1 MFFNVDDLREIIN
14 EMEIDGEKQDDNEN
28 VTDYTSEPQDDE
40 TPDNTDNN
48 TENDSNTE
56 PDDNDSE
63 PEDYTQMNDSDDE
76 NKDDD
81 TEKGSEDNSTDSD
94 TENDSNTEPDDN
106 DSEPEDYTQMNDED
120 NNNEDSSSDSDNSE
134 DTPSSDNDTS
144 SEDSENTD
152 SDNTEGESDSS
163 DNEDNSFENLKKIEA
178 ELFSNLTDEQIAI
191 KNTELKNQYIDLYT
205 TIGRTL
211 VRINDVAK
219 TDDNIEILKF
229 VTDKL
234 LELRDMI
241 DFNITTAFNT
251 RTYIENNIIYQQCL
265 STLNAISDILANTP
279 SPEKQNIEND
289 EYENSIE
296 DRENTSE
303 MENEKQLNVSDTSK
317 MEESAFYFN
326 DYL

>member
-1 MFFNVDDLREIIN
+1 MIFNVDDLREIIN

-63 PEDYTQMNDSDDE
+63 PEDYTQMND
-76 NKDDD
+76 
-81 TEKGSEDNSTDSD
+81 
-94 TENDSNTEPDDN
+94 
-106 DSEPEDYTQMNDED
+106 ED

-152 SDNTEGESDSS
+152 SDNTEEESGSS

>member
-28 VTDYTSEPQDDE
+28 VTDYTSETQDDE
-40 TPDNTDNN
+40 TQDNTDNN
-48 TENDSNTE
+48 TENDSNAE
-56 PDDNDSE
+56 PDDNDTE

-76 NKDDD
+76 DQDGDNKEESDKDSTDGESSDD
-81 TEKGSEDNSTDSD
+81 TT
-94 TENDSNTEPDDN
+94 
-106 DSEPEDYTQMNDED
+106 DYTQMSDED
-120 NNNEDSSSDSDNSE
+120 NNEDDSSSDSKGGEDN
-134 DTPSSDNDTS
+134 TSSDDTS

>member
-63 PEDYTQMNDSDDE
+63 PEDYTQMND
-76 NKDDD
+76 
-81 TEKGSEDNSTDSD
+81 
-94 TENDSNTEPDDN
+94 
-106 DSEPEDYTQMNDED
+106 ED

-134 DTPSSDNDTS
+134 DTPSDNDTS

-152 SDNTEGESDSS
+152 SDNTEGESGSS

>member
-14 EMEIDGEKQDDNEN
+14 EMEIDGEKQDNNDD

-40 TPDNTDNN
+40 TPDTTD
-48 TENDSNTE
+48 DSN
-56 PDDNDSE
+56 N
-63 PEDYTQMNDSDDE
+63 
-76 NKDDD
+76 
-81 TEKGSEDNSTDSD
+81 SD

-106 DSEPEDYTQMNDED
+106 DTEPEDYTQMNDSDDEDQDGDNKEESDKDSTDGESSDDTTDYTQMSDED
-120 NNNEDSSSDSDNSE
+120 NNEDDSSSDSEGGEDNN
-134 DTPSSDNDTS
+134 TSSDDTS
-144 SEDSENTD
+144 SEDSEDTD
-152 SDNTEGESDSS
+152 SDNTEEESS
-163 DNEDNSFENLKKIEA
+163 DNDEDNSFENLKKIEA

-265 STLNAISDILANTP
+265 STLNAISDILSNTP

>member
-28 VTDYTSEPQDDE
+28 VTDYTSEPQDDK

-48 TENDSNTE
+48 
-56 PDDNDSE
+56 
-63 PEDYTQMNDSDDE
+63 
-76 NKDDD
+76 
-81 TEKGSEDNSTDSD
+81 

-134 DTPSSDNDTS
+134 DTPSDNDTS

>member
-14 EMEIDGEKQDDNEN
+14 EMEIDGEKQDNNDD

-40 TPDNTDNN
+40 TPDTTDDSNN
-48 TENDSNTE
+48 SDTENDSNTE
-56 PDDNDSE
+56 PDDNDTE

-76 NKDDD
+76 NQDDD
-81 TEKGSEDNSTDSD
+81 NKEESDKDSTDGESSD
-94 TENDSNTEPDDN
+94 DTT
-106 DSEPEDYTQMNDED
+106 DYTQMSDED
-120 NNNEDSSSDSDNSE
+120 NNEDDSSSDSEGGEDN
-134 DTPSSDNDTS
+134 TSSDDTS
-144 SEDSENTD
+144 SEDSKDTD
-152 SDNTEGESDSS
+152 SDNTEEESSDS
-163 DNEDNSFENLKKIEA
+163 DEDNSFENLKKIEA

-265 STLNAISDILANTP
+265 STLNAISDILSNTP

>member
-14 EMEIDGEKQDDNEN
+14 EMEIDGEKQDNNDD

-40 TPDNTDNN
+40 TPDTTD
-48 TENDSNTE
+48 DSN
-56 PDDNDSE
+56 N
-63 PEDYTQMNDSDDE
+63 
-76 NKDDD
+76 
-81 TEKGSEDNSTDSD
+81 SD

-106 DSEPEDYTQMNDED
+106 DTEPEDYTQMNDSDDEDQDGDNKEESDKDSTDGESSDDTTDYTQMSDED
-120 NNNEDSSSDSDNSE
+120 NNEDDSSSDSEGGEDN
-134 DTPSSDNDTS
+134 TSSDDTS
-144 SEDSENTD
+144 SEDSEDTD
-152 SDNTEGESDSS
+152 SDNTEEESS
-163 DNEDNSFENLKKIEA
+163 DNDEDNSFENLKKIEA

-265 STLNAISDILANTP
+265 STLNAISDILSNTP

>member
-28 VTDYTSEPQDDE
+28 VTDYTSEPQNDE

-56 PDDNDSE
+56 PDDNDTE

-76 NKDDD
+76 DQDGDNKEESDKDSTDGESSDD
-81 TEKGSEDNSTDSD
+81 TT
-94 TENDSNTEPDDN
+94 
-106 DSEPEDYTQMNDED
+106 DYTQMSDED
-120 NNNEDSSSDSDNSE
+120 NNEDDSSSDSEGGEDN
-134 DTPSSDNDTS
+134 TSSDDTS
-144 SEDSENTD
+144 SEDSEDTD
-152 SDNTEGESDSS
+152 SDNTEEESS
-163 DNEDNSFENLKKIEA
+163 DNDEDNSFENLKKIEA

-296 DRENTSE
+296 DKENTSE

>member
-14 EMEIDGEKQDDNEN
+14 EMEIDGEKQDNNDD
-28 VTDYTSEPQDDE
+28 VTDYTSEQQDDE
-40 TPDNTDNN
+40 TPDTTD
-48 TENDSNTE
+48 DSN
-56 PDDNDSE
+56 N
-63 PEDYTQMNDSDDE
+63 
-76 NKDDD
+76 
-81 TEKGSEDNSTDSD
+81 SD

-106 DSEPEDYTQMNDED
+106 DTEPEDYTQMNDSDDEDQDGDNKEESDKDSTDGESSDDTTDYTQMSDED
-120 NNNEDSSSDSDNSE
+120 NNEDDSSSDSEGGEDN
-134 DTPSSDNDTS
+134 TSSDDTS
-144 SEDSENTD
+144 SEDSEDTD
-152 SDNTEGESDSS
+152 SDNTEESS
-163 DNEDNSFENLKKIEA
+163 DNDEDNSFENLKKIEA

-265 STLNAISDILANTP
+265 STLNAISDILSNTP

>member
-14 EMEIDGEKQDDNEN
+14 EMEIDGEKQDNNDD

-63 PEDYTQMNDSDDE
+63 PEDYTQINDSDDE

-81 TEKGSEDNSTDSD
+81 TEKGSEDNSTDNN

-134 DTPSSDNDTS
+134 DTPSNDDTS

>member
-14 EMEIDGEKQDDNEN
+14 EMEIDGEKQDNNDD

-40 TPDNTDNN
+40 TPDTTD
-48 TENDSNTE
+48 DSN
-56 PDDNDSE
+56 N
-63 PEDYTQMNDSDDE
+63 
-76 NKDDD
+76 
-81 TEKGSEDNSTDSD
+81 SD

-106 DSEPEDYTQMNDED
+106 DTEPEDYTQINDSDDEDQGGDNKEESDKNSTDGESSDDTTDYTQMSDED
-120 NNNEDSSSDSDNSE
+120 NNEDDSSSDSEGGEDN
-134 DTPSSDNDTS
+134 TSSDDTS
-144 SEDSENTD
+144 SEDSEDTD
-152 SDNTEGESDSS
+152 SDNTEEESS
-163 DNEDNSFENLKKIEA
+163 DNDEDNSFENLKKIEA

-265 STLNAISDILANTP
+265 STLNAISDILSNTP

>member
-40 TPDNTDNN
+40 TPDN
-48 TENDSNTE
+48 
-56 PDDNDSE
+56 
-63 PEDYTQMNDSDDE
+63 
-76 NKDDD
+76 
-81 TEKGSEDNSTDSD
+81 TDSD

-134 DTPSSDNDTS
+134 DTQSSDNDTS

-296 DRENTSE
+296 DIENTSE

>member
-14 EMEIDGEKQDDNEN
+14 EMEIDGEKQDNNDD

-40 TPDNTDNN
+40 TPDTTD
-48 TENDSNTE
+48 DSN
-56 PDDNDSE
+56 N
-63 PEDYTQMNDSDDE
+63 
-76 NKDDD
+76 
-81 TEKGSEDNSTDSD
+81 SD

-106 DSEPEDYTQMNDED
+106 DTEPEDYTQMNDSDDEDQDGDNKEESDKDSTDGESSDDTTDYTQMSDED
-120 NNNEDSSSDSDNSE
+120 NNEDDSSSDEGGEDN
-134 DTPSSDNDTS
+134 TSSDDTS
-144 SEDSENTD
+144 SEDSEDTD
-152 SDNTEGESDSS
+152 SDNTEEESSDS
-163 DNEDNSFENLKKIEA
+163 DEDNSFENLKKIEA

-211 VRINDVAK
+211 VRINDVTK

-265 STLNAISDILANTP
+265 STLNAISDILSNTP

>member
-63 PEDYTQMNDSDDE
+63 PEDYTQMND
-76 NKDDD
+76 
-81 TEKGSEDNSTDSD
+81 
-94 TENDSNTEPDDN
+94 
-106 DSEPEDYTQMNDED
+106 ED

-134 DTPSSDNDTS
+134 DTPSDDNTS

-152 SDNTEGESDSS
+152 SNNTEEESGSS

>member
-14 EMEIDGEKQDDNEN
+14 EMEIDGEKQDNNDD

-40 TPDNTDNN
+40 TPDTTDDSNN
-48 TENDSNTE
+48 SDTENNSNTE
-56 PDDNDSE
+56 PDDNDTE
-63 PEDYTQMNDSDDE
+63 PEDYTQMSDSDDE
-76 NKDDD
+76 NQDDGDNKEESDKDSTDGESSDD
-81 TEKGSEDNSTDSD
+81 TT
-94 TENDSNTEPDDN
+94 
-106 DSEPEDYTQMNDED
+106 DYTQMSDED
-120 NNNEDSSSDSDNSE
+120 NNEDDSSSDSEGGEDN
-134 DTPSSDNDTS
+134 TSSDDTS
-144 SEDSENTD
+144 SEDSEDTD
-152 SDNTEGESDSS
+152 SDNTEEESS
-163 DNEDNSFENLKKIEA
+163 DNDEDNSFENLKKIEA

-265 STLNAISDILANTP
+265 STLNAISDILSNTP

>member
-14 EMEIDGEKQDDNEN
+14 EMEIDGEKQDNNDD
-28 VTDYTSEPQDDE
+28 VTDYTSESQDDE
-40 TPDNTDNN
+40 TPDTTDDSTNSD
-48 TENDSNTE
+48 TENNSNTE
-56 PDDNDSE
+56 PDDNDTE
-63 PEDYTQMNDSDDE
+63 PEDYTQMSDSDDE
-76 NKDDD
+76 NKDGDTEEESDKDSTDGESSDD
-81 TEKGSEDNSTDSD
+81 TT
-94 TENDSNTEPDDN
+94 T
-106 DSEPEDYTQMNDED
+106 DYTQMSDED
-120 NNNEDSSSDSDNSE
+120 NNEDDSSSDSEGGEDN
-134 DTPSSDNDTS
+134 TSSDDTS
-144 SEDSENTD
+144 SENSEDTD
-152 SDNTEGESDSS
+152 SDNTEEESS
-163 DNEDNSFENLKKIEA
+163 DNDEDNSFENLKKIEA

>member
-14 EMEIDGEKQDDNEN
+14 EMEIDGEKQDNNDD

-40 TPDNTDNN
+40 TPDTTDDSTNSD
-48 TENDSNTE
+48 TENNSNTE
-56 PDDNDSE
+56 PDDNDTE
-63 PEDYTQMNDSDDE
+63 PEDYTQMSDSDDE
-76 NKDDD
+76 NKDGDTEEESDKDSTDGESSDD
-81 TEKGSEDNSTDSD
+81 TT
-94 TENDSNTEPDDN
+94 T
-106 DSEPEDYTQMNDED
+106 DYTQMSDED
-120 NNNEDSSSDSDNSE
+120 NNEDDSSSDSEGGEDN
-134 DTPSSDNDTS
+134 TSSDDTS
-144 SEDSENTD
+144 SEDSEDTD
-152 SDNTEGESDSS
+152 SDNTEEESS
-163 DNEDNSFENLKKIEA
+163 DNDEDNSFENLKKIEA

-303 MENEKQLNVSDTSK
+303 TENEKQLNVSDTSK

>member
-14 EMEIDGEKQDDNEN
+14 EMEIDGEKQDNNDD

-40 TPDNTDNN
+40 TPDTTDDSNN
-48 TENDSNTE
+48 SDTENNSNTE
-56 PDDNDSE
+56 PDDNDTE

-76 NKDDD
+76 NQDDGDNKEESDKDSTDGESSDD
-81 TEKGSEDNSTDSD
+81 TT
-94 TENDSNTEPDDN
+94 T
-106 DSEPEDYTQMNDED
+106 DYTQMSDED
-120 NNNEDSSSDSDNSE
+120 NNEDDSSSDSEGGEDNTSSDDASSKDSE
-134 DTPSSDNDTS
+134 D
-144 SEDSENTD
+144 TD
-152 SDNTEGESDSS
+152 SDNTEEESS
-163 DNEDNSFENLKKIEA
+163 DNDEDNSFENLKKIEA

>member
-134 DTPSSDNDTS
+134 DTPSDNDTS

-152 SDNTEGESDSS
+152 SDNTEGESGSS

>member
-63 PEDYTQMNDSDDE
+63 PEDYTQMND
-76 NKDDD
+76 
-81 TEKGSEDNSTDSD
+81 
-94 TENDSNTEPDDN
+94 
-106 DSEPEDYTQMNDED
+106 ED

-152 SDNTEGESDSS
+152 SDNTEEESGSS

>member
-63 PEDYTQMNDSDDE
+63 PEDYTQINDSDDE

-81 TEKGSEDNSTDSD
+81 TEKGSEDNSTDNN

-134 DTPSSDNDTS
+134 DTPSNDDTS

>member
-14 EMEIDGEKQDDNEN
+14 EMEIDGEKQDNDDD

-40 TPDNTDNN
+40 TPDTTD
-48 TENDSNTE
+48 DSN
-56 PDDNDSE
+56 N
-63 PEDYTQMNDSDDE
+63 
-76 NKDDD
+76 
-81 TEKGSEDNSTDSD
+81 SD

-106 DSEPEDYTQMNDED
+106 DTEPEDYTQMNDSDDEDQDGDNKEESDKDSTDGESSDDTTDYTQMSDED
-120 NNNEDSSSDSDNSE
+120 NNEDDSSSDSEGGEDN
-134 DTPSSDNDTS
+134 TSSDDTS
-144 SEDSENTD
+144 SEDSEDTD
-152 SDNTEGESDSS
+152 SDNTEEESS
-163 DNEDNSFENLKKIEA
+163 DNDEDNSFENLKKIEA

-303 MENEKQLNVSDTSK
+303 TENEKQLNVSDTSK

>member
-14 EMEIDGEKQDDNEN
+14 EMEIDGEKQDDNKD

-40 TPDNTDNN
+40 TPDTTDDSNN
-48 TENDSNTE
+48 NDTENDSNTE
-56 PDDNDSE
+56 PDDNDTE

-76 NKDDD
+76 DQDGDNKEESDKDSTDGESSDD
-81 TEKGSEDNSTDSD
+81 TT
-94 TENDSNTEPDDN
+94 
-106 DSEPEDYTQMNDED
+106 DYTQMSDED
-120 NNNEDSSSDSDNSE
+120 NNEDDSSSDSEGGEDN
-134 DTPSSDNDTS
+134 TSSDDTS
-144 SEDSENTD
+144 SEDSEDTD
-152 SDNTEGESDSS
+152 SDNTEEESS
-163 DNEDNSFENLKKIEA
+163 DNDEDNSFENLKKIEA

-211 VRINDVAK
+211 VRINDVSK

-265 STLNAISDILANTP
+265 STLNAISDILSNTP

-303 MENEKQLNVSDTSK
+303 IENEKQLNVSDTSK

>member
-14 EMEIDGEKQDDNEN
+14 EMEIDGKKQDNNDD
-28 VTDYTSEPQDDE
+28 VTDYTSEQQDDE
-40 TPDNTDNN
+40 TPDTTD
-48 TENDSNTE
+48 DSN
-56 PDDNDSE
+56 N
-63 PEDYTQMNDSDDE
+63 
-76 NKDDD
+76 
-81 TEKGSEDNSTDSD
+81 SD

-106 DSEPEDYTQMNDED
+106 DTEPEDYTQMNDSDDEDQDGDNKEESDKDSTDGESSDDTTDYTQMSDED
-120 NNNEDSSSDSDNSE
+120 NNEDDSSSDSEGGEDN
-134 DTPSSDNDTS
+134 TSSDDTS
-144 SEDSENTD
+144 SEDSEDTD
-152 SDNTEGESDSS
+152 SDNTEESS
-163 DNEDNSFENLKKIEA
+163 DNDEDNSFENLKKIEA

-265 STLNAISDILANTP
+265 STLNAISDILSNTP

>member
-40 TPDNTDNN
+40 TQDNIDDSTNN
-48 TENDSNTE
+48 DTENDSNAE
-56 PDDNDSE
+56 PDDNDTE

-76 NKDDD
+76 DQDGDNKEESDKDSTDGESSDD
-81 TEKGSEDNSTDSD
+81 TT
-94 TENDSNTEPDDN
+94 
-106 DSEPEDYTQMNDED
+106 DYTQMSDED
-120 NNNEDSSSDSDNSE
+120 NNEDDSSSDSKGGEDN
-134 DTPSSDNDTS
+134 TSSDDTS

>member
-14 EMEIDGEKQDDNEN
+14 EMEIDGEKQDNNDD

-40 TPDNTDNN
+40 TPDTTD
-48 TENDSNTE
+48 DSN
-56 PDDNDSE
+56 N
-63 PEDYTQMNDSDDE
+63 
-76 NKDDD
+76 
-81 TEKGSEDNSTDSD
+81 SD

-106 DSEPEDYTQMNDED
+106 DTEPEDYTQMNDSDDEDQDGDNKEESDKDSTDGESSDDTTDYTQMSNED
-120 NNNEDSSSDSDNSE
+120 NNEDDSSSDSEGGEDN
-134 DTPSSDNDTS
+134 TSSDDTS
-144 SEDSENTD
+144 SEDSEDTD
-152 SDNTEGESDSS
+152 SDNTEEESS
-163 DNEDNSFENLKKIEA
+163 DNDEDNSFENLKKIEA

-265 STLNAISDILANTP
+265 STLNAISDILSNTP

>member
-28 VTDYTSEPQDDE
+28 VTDYTSDPQDDE

-134 DTPSSDNDTS
+134 DTPSDNDTS

-152 SDNTEGESDSS
+152 SDNTEEESDSS

>member
-14 EMEIDGEKQDDNEN
+14 EMEIDGEKQDNNDN

-40 TPDNTDNN
+40 TPEDTTD
-48 TENDSNTE
+48 DSN
-56 PDDNDSE
+56 N
-63 PEDYTQMNDSDDE
+63 
-76 NKDDD
+76 
-81 TEKGSEDNSTDSD
+81 SD

-106 DSEPEDYTQMNDED
+106 DTEPEDYTQMSDSDEDQDDGDNKEGSDEDSTDGESSDDTTDYTQMSDED
-120 NNNEDSSSDSDNSE
+120 NSEDDSSSDSEGGEDN
-134 DTPSSDNDTS
+134 TSSDDTS

-152 SDNTEGESDSS
+152 SDNTEEESNDS
-163 DNEDNSFENLKKIEA
+163 DEDNSFENLKKIEA

-303 MENEKQLNVSDTSK
+303 IENEKQLNVSDTSK

>member
-14 EMEIDGEKQDDNEN
+14 EMEIDGEKQDNNDD

-40 TPDNTDNN
+40 TPDTTD
-48 TENDSNTE
+48 DSN
-56 PDDNDSE
+56 N
-63 PEDYTQMNDSDDE
+63 
-76 NKDDD
+76 
-81 TEKGSEDNSTDSD
+81 SD

-106 DSEPEDYTQMNDED
+106 DTEPEDYTQMNDSDDEDQDGDNKEESDKDSTDGESSDDTTDYTQMSDED
-120 NNNEDSSSDSDNSE
+120 NNEDDSSSDEGGEDN
-134 DTPSSDNDTS
+134 TSSDDTS
-144 SEDSENTD
+144 SEDSEDTD
-152 SDNTEGESDSS
+152 SDNTEEESSDS
-163 DNEDNSFENLKKIEA
+163 DEDNSFENLKKIEA

-265 STLNAISDILANTP
+265 STLNAISDILSNTP

>member
-14 EMEIDGEKQDDNEN
+14 EMEIDGEKQDNNDD

-40 TPDNTDNN
+40 TPDTTDDSNN
-48 TENDSNTE
+48 SDTENNSNTE
-56 PDDNDSE
+56 PDDNDTE
-63 PEDYTQMNDSDDE
+63 PEDYTQMSDSDDE
-76 NKDDD
+76 NQDDGDNKEESDKDSTDGESSDD
-81 TEKGSEDNSTDSD
+81 TT
-94 TENDSNTEPDDN
+94 
-106 DSEPEDYTQMNDED
+106 DYTQMSDED
-120 NNNEDSSSDSDNSE
+120 DSSSDSEGGEDN
-134 DTPSSDNDTS
+134 TSSDDTS
-144 SEDSENTD
+144 SEDSEDTD
-152 SDNTEGESDSS
+152 SDNTEEESS
-163 DNEDNSFENLKKIEA
+163 DNDEDNSFENLKKIEA

-265 STLNAISDILANTP
+265 STLNAISDILSNTP

>member
-14 EMEIDGEKQDDNEN
+14 EMEIDGEKQDNNDD

-40 TPDNTDNN
+40 TPDTTDDSNN
-48 TENDSNTE
+48 NDTENDSNTE
-56 PDDNDSE
+56 PDDNDTE

-76 NKDDD
+76 DQDGDNKEESDKDSTDGESSDD
-81 TEKGSEDNSTDSD
+81 TT
-94 TENDSNTEPDDN
+94 
-106 DSEPEDYTQMNDED
+106 DYTQMSDED
-120 NNNEDSSSDSDNSE
+120 NNEDDSSSDSKGDEDN
-134 DTPSSDNDTS
+134 TSSDDTS
-144 SEDSENTD
+144 SEDSEYTD
-152 SDNTEGESDSS
+152 SDNTEEESS
-163 DNEDNSFENLKKIEA
+163 DNDEDNSFENLKKIEA

-265 STLNAISDILANTP
+265 STLNAISDILSNTP